1 MKKLL
6 SLIALCAVLAVG
18 DLHAQDKTYQY
29 LQISAVESVVPMGL
43 GRSRL
48 ITTSKD
54 GQMLEKELKNF
65 FSATGINFGNI
76 QNNDRVIAERI
87 NELEKEGWSLYL
99 INSGVYAADKS
110 TGLFITRY
118 IFRKEI
124 K

>member
-1 MKKLL
+1 
-6 SLIALCAVLAVG
+6 
-18 DLHAQDKTYQY
+18 
-29 LQISAVESVVPMGL
+29 
-43 GRSRL
+43 
-48 ITTSKD
+48 
-54 GQMLEKELKNF
+54 MLEKELKNF